1 MFNRAPMHIG
11 YALLAV
17 VLLWPNRG
25 LLAQAAATAP
35 AATQPAST
43 APAAANTNASNDLSK
58 IIATIRASSDPSGIV
73 EAYSR
78 GIAANPDSREL
89 LQAYV
94 GKMADLGM
102 PELAG
107 SQARK
112 LLSMEPT
119 NGVAMAIMAD
129 DLLRSGDIS
138 QALAGAAAAV
148 EQAGDNAFVLRMA
161 GNIIGSY
168 DARSPRPS
176 ISPVLKKS
184 IDDLNLRLAKKTAFT
199 DAYNRATA
207 DMRKQTAARLG
218 DMTISRAAPLP
229 PRVGQP
235 AYSYVP
241 PPSRAPQN
249 QPSVVAQPLPG
260 NNPYYGNLWPFGFG
274 VGTRVIVGE
283 RGEGDDD

>member
-1 MFNRAPMHIG
+1 MFRRTLVRFGFVVAAAI
-11 YALLAV
+11 LLS
-17 VLLWPNRG
+17 LQRG
-25 LLAQAAATAP
+25 LLAEAAATAP
-35 AATQPAST
+35 AGAQPAST
-43 APAAANTNASNDLSK
+43 APAAANTNASNDVNK
-58 IIATIRASSDPSGIV
+58 IIATIRASSDPSKVV

-78 GIAANPDSREL
+78 GISANPDSREL

-94 GKMADLGM
+94 TRMADLGM

-112 LLSMEPT
+112 LLSLDPT
-119 NGVAMAIMAD
+119 NGVAMAIMAN

-148 EQAGDNAFVLRMA
+148 EQAGDDAFVLRTA
-161 GNIIGSY
+161 GSIIGSY

-207 DMRKQTAARLG
+207 GMRRQAAARMG
-218 DMTISRAAPLP
+218 DMTVSRAAPLP

-274 VGTRVIVGE
+274 FGTRGFNGE
-283 RGEGDDD
+283 RGEGEDD